1 MKGEVIGGVGLH
13 MSADDNVITAIDGL
27 SAEASIPYEGRE
39 IELTGDVPF
48 GHKIA
53 LVRIEAGDRIVKYG
67 ETIGRASQAIE
78 SGEWIHTH
86 NCESTRGRGDLAAS
100 EGNET

>member
-1 MKGEVIGGVGLH
+1 MKGEVLNGVGLH
-13 MSADDNVITAIDGL
+13 MSADDNVLTAIDDL
-27 SAEASIPYEGRE
+27 SAGASITYDGRE
-39 IELTGDVPF
+39 IELPEDVPF

-53 LVRIEAGDRIVKYG
+53 LVRIEAGERIGKYG
-67 ETIGRASQAIE
+67 ETIGRASQVIE

-100 EGNET
+100 EGDET